1 MLELLIFSGDSTR
14 MEGGIG
20 EDKMACH
27 GAWGN
32 IVGGTLEPV
41 RILFYLFILLACW
54 RYVCVTRTGD
64 GLDGG
69 KVSCG
74 IDVGRPVTRS
84 NQDRR
89 ICKEL
94 G

>member
-1 MLELLIFSGDSTR
+1 M
-14 MEGGIG
+14 
-20 EDKMACH
+20 
-27 GAWGN
+27 
-32 IVGGTLEPV
+32 
-41 RILFYLFILLACW
+41 
-54 RYVCVTRTGD
+54 TRTGD

-69 KVSCG
+69 KVSFG